1 MARELLKSL
10 PFDIAAR
17 LPLQLGRESIGSSTA
32 AIAEL
37 IKNSYDANAENV
49 RITFAKRL
57 SPVKVA
63 HLEDDGDG
71 MDLVAIENVWL
82 RIGTE
87 NKVDNERSARK
98 RRVVTGAK
106 GLGRLGIDRLCRKM
120 ILQTKTAEMD
130 HFLEVHV
137 NWNRYNNRDA
147 TISSIDHKIYK
158 KDLFGHNKDSDF
170 FGSRTHG
177 TRITLIGL
185 KEDWDELRLTELR
198 NELSMLVTPFS
209 DVNDFSI
216 EFRCGVE
223 SIDGHLSSEK
233 YLDAAAWVVNASIDA
248 VGNVLVNYTQ
258 PHKSVNP
265 EPIETTWNEWLPER
279 ADVPRCGPLSLQFF
293 YIPQP
298 DSSSVSTSVK
308 RKDWSQFMA
317 LHHGVRIYRD
327 NFRVRPY
334 GEPSG
339 RGDWLD
345 FGLRKASNPSGIR
358 QGNWRVGPRQV
369 LGAIFIS
376 RIENFQLVDQAN
388 REGMVESD
396 AFRDMR
402 AFTLKVISTF
412 ESIATKYARM
422 EVIVDPVEATTAE
435 LSESIVKSRA
445 AAESLSKAVES
456 GDSQNPESFKDKL
469 REMEQLVV
477 ATQAASE
484 KQKAAY
490 EQKREELEKEKDTL
504 ANLASI
510 GILTVCFGH
519 EAKEFCNLAAGAAAE
534 LRLDFLAGKFMVTKD
549 VEEDVLE
556 DIDIIINSTKFIKNF
571 ASFSLGNVRT
581 EKRKKAHIKIGMII
595 SRVFEA
601 LNESLERQK
610 IKVDLTEV
618 QKDLSTFRS
627 YEIDW
632 ESILV
637 NMISNSVWAMN
648 KTPHEKRLIRISA
661 KNVGSAIEIR
671 FGDSGQGIEKGAESR
686 IFDPM
691 YSTRRDERGN
701 EIGTGMGLSIVRTF
715 INEHSKGE
723 ISVIPVSDI
732 GGAEFIIKIPLLEG
746 QV

>member
-1 MARELLKSL
+1 MARELIKSL

-49 RITFAKRL
+49 RITFANRT
-57 SPVKVA
+57 SRIKVA

-71 MDLVAIENVWL
+71 MDLSAIETVWL

-87 NKVDNERSARK
+87 NKVDNERSVRK

-120 ILQTKTAEMD
+120 ILQTKTADMD
-130 HFLEVHV
+130 HFLEIHV

-158 KDLFGHNKDSDF
+158 KDLLSENKDSDF
-170 FGSRTHG
+170 FSNRSHG
-177 TRITLIGL
+177 TRLTFIGL
-185 KEDWDELRLTELR
+185 KEDWNENRLMELR

-216 EFRCGVE
+216 EFRCGIDN
-223 SIDGHLSSEK
+223 IDGFLSSEK
-233 YLDAAAWVVNASIDA
+233 YLDAAAWVVNGSIDST
-248 VGNVLVNYTQ
+248 GKILVSYTQ
-258 PHKSVNP
+258 PHKTINP
-265 EPIETTWNEWLPER
+265 DPIMTNWQDWLPER
-279 ADVPRCGPLSLQFF
+279 SALPQCGPLSLQIF

-298 DSSSVSTSVK
+298 DSSAVSTSVK

-376 RIENFQLVDQAN
+376 RIENNQLIDQAN

-412 ESIATKYARM
+412 ESIATKFARM
-422 EVIVDPVEATTAE
+422 DVISDPVEATTAE
-435 LSESIVKSRA
+435 LSESIVKSRE
-445 AAESLSKAVES
+445 AAESLSKAIES
-456 GDSQNPESFKDKL
+456 GLSQDPKSFKDKL
-469 REMEQLVV
+469 KEMEQLVV
-477 ATQAASE
+477 ATQAASV

-490 EQKREELEKEKDTL
+490 DQKREEFEKEKDTL

-581 EKRKKAHIKIGMII
+581 EKRKKTHIKVGLII
-595 SRVFEA
+595 SRIFEA
-601 LNESLERQK
+601 LSESLERQK
-610 IKVDLTEV
+610 IQVDLTQLQV
-618 QKDLSTFRS
+618 DLATFKA

-632 ESILV
+632 ESIFV
-637 NMISNSVWAMN
+637 NMISNSVWAMSR
-648 KTPHEKRLIRISA
+648 TPHEKRLIRVSA
-661 KNVGSAIEIR
+661 KNVDESIEIR
-671 FGDSGQGIEKGAESR
+671 FSDSGQGVEKGAESR

-701 EIGTGMGLSIVRTF
+701 EVGTGMGLSIVRTF

-723 ISVIPVSDI
+723 ISVIPNSDI
-732 GGAEFIIKIPLLEG
+732 GGAEFVIKIPVDEEK
-746 QV
+746 V